1 MRGRPLLLGA
11 GQARYIP
18 GLTSFQPDLCESTRS
33 VVYSGSLR
41 YRAACTALVLHGVL
55 LDVVFYASPRL
66 YEEWRGA
73 VQNVNGDKVLEAVEM
88 FLPPVRV
95 ASGGV
100 MWLQRYCHRVD
111 SRFNKAGS

>member
-1 MRGRPLLLGA
+1 MGFFMRLPVFRK
-11 GQARYIP
+11 
-18 GLTSFQPDLCESTRS
+18 
-33 VVYSGSLR
+33 SG
-41 YRAACTALVLHGVL
+41 
-55 LDVVFYASPRL
+55 
-66 YEEWRGA
+66 WRGA